1 MIWAEEETL
10 SRDEIEALQLDLLK
24 KQVKRAYEKMQTY
37 REKMDDAGVKP
48 ADINSLEDLAK
59 LPLVYKEDFRKNYP
73 YGMLAVNKSE
83 IVRTHASSGTT
94 GKPTVVGYTKKD
106 IEMWN
111 ETVKRVVVMAGARP
125 GYTAQIS
132 FGYGMFTGGFGLHYG
147 LENLGCNII
156 PMSTGN
162 TDRQIM
168 FMKDLGT
175 DLIIATP
182 SYLLHLTETIV
193 KNGFNPKKDFNLK
206 AGILGGE
213 ALSEKMRDELNSYWG
228 DDVLFTQNYGMS
240 ELNGPGVAGECKYK
254 CGMHINED
262 YYIAE
267 VIDPETEEVL
277 EDGEE
282 GVLVITCLQ
291 KDAIPLIRYKTSDIT
306 RLHKDKCQC
315 GRTTLRIEPFKGRS
329 DDMLLIRG
337 VNVFPTQIEEAIKD
351 IDEIGPSYEI
361 IVDRINHMDVLEVKV
376 ELMDYRLL
384 ESYGELEKLEERIVG
399 KIKNAIGLSVKVK
412 ILGPRS
418 LERFEGKAKRV
429 TDKRK

>member
-37 REKMDDAGVKP
+37 REKMDEAGVKP
-48 ADINSLEDLAK
+48 EDIKSLEDLAK
-59 LPLVYKEDFRKNYP
+59 LPIVYKEDFRKNYP
-73 YGMLAVNKSE
+73 YGMLAVDKSE

-94 GKPTVVGYTKKD
+94 GKPTVVGYTKRD

-193 KNGFNPKKDFNLK
+193 KNGFDPKKDFNLK

>member
-10 SRDEIEALQLDLLK
+10 SRDEIEALQHDLLK

-37 REKMDDAGVKP
+37 REKMDEAGVKP
-48 ADINSLEDLAK
+48 EDIKSLKDLAK
-59 LPLVYKEDFRKNYP
+59 LPIVYKEDFRKNYP
-73 YGMLAVNKSE
+73 YGMLAVDKSE

>member
-1 MIWAEEETL
+1 MILANEERL
-10 SRDEIEALQLDLLK
+10 SRDEIESLQLDLLK
-24 KQVKRAYEKMQTY
+24 KQVKKAYEKMQTY
-37 REKMDDAGVKP
+37 REKMDEAGVRP
-48 ADINSLEDLAK
+48 EDIKSLEDLSR

-73 YGMLAVNKSE
+73 YGMLAVDKSE

-106 IEMWN
+106 IDMWN

-147 LENLGCNII
+147 LEALGCNII

-162 TDRQIM
+162 TARQIM

-193 KNGFNPKKDFNLK
+193 KMGMNPKKDFNLK

-240 ELNGPGVAGECKYK
+240 ELNGPGVAGECEHK

-277 EDGEE
+277 ADGEE
-282 GVLVITCLQ
+282 GVLVISCLQ
-291 KDAIPLIRYKTSDIT
+291 KDAIPLLRYKTSDIT
-306 RLHKDKCQC
+306 RLHKEKCKC

-337 VNVFPTQIEEAIKD
+337 VNVFPSQIEEAIAD
-351 IDEIGPSYEI
+351 IEEIGPSYEI
-361 IVDRINHMDVLEVKV
+361 IVDRFNYMDVLELRV
-376 ELMDYRLL
+376 ELIDYRLL
-384 ESYGELEKLEERIVG
+384 ESYAELEKLEGRIVG

>member
-37 REKMDDAGVKP
+37 REKMDEAGVKP
-48 ADINSLEDLAK
+48 EDIKSLKDLAK
-59 LPLVYKEDFRKNYP
+59 LPIVYKEDFRKNYP
-73 YGMLAVNKSE
+73 YGMLAVDKSE

-94 GKPTVVGYTKKD
+94 GKPTVVGYTKRD

-240 ELNGPGVAGECKYK
+240 ELNGPGAAGECEYK

-315 GRTTLRIEPFKGRS
+315 GRTTLRIEPFKGS
-329 DDMLLIRG
+329 CDDMLLI
-337 VNVFPTQIEEAIKD
+337 
-351 IDEIGPSYEI
+351 
-361 IVDRINHMDVLEVKV
+361 
-376 ELMDYRLL
+376 
-384 ESYGELEKLEERIVG
+384 
-399 KIKNAIGLSVKVK
+399 
-412 ILGPRS
+412 
-418 LERFEGKAKRV
+418 
-429 TDKRK
+429 

>member
-37 REKMDDAGVKP
+37 REKMDEAGVKP
-48 ADINSLEDLAK
+48 EDIKSLEDLAK
-59 LPLVYKEDFRKNYP
+59 LPIVYKEDFRKNYP
-73 YGMLAVNKSE
+73 YGMLAVDKSE

-193 KNGFNPKKDFNLK
+193 KNGFDPKKDFNLK

-277 EDGEE
+277 DDGEE

>member
-37 REKMDDAGVKP
+37 REKMDEAGVKP
-48 ADINSLEDLAK
+48 EDIKSLEDLAK
-59 LPLVYKEDFRKNYP
+59 LPIVYKEDFRKNYP
-73 YGMLAVNKSE
+73 YGMLAVDKSE

>member
-37 REKMDDAGVKP
+37 REKMDEAGVKP
-48 ADINSLEDLAK
+48 EDIKSLEDLAK
-59 LPLVYKEDFRKNYP
+59 LPIVYKEDFRKNYP
-73 YGMLAVNKSE
+73 YGMLAVDKSE

-277 EDGEE
+277 DDGEE

>member
-37 REKMDDAGVKP
+37 REKMDEAGVKP
-48 ADINSLEDLAK
+48 EDIKSLKDLAK
-59 LPLVYKEDFRKNYP
+59 LPIVYKEDFRKNYP
-73 YGMLAVNKSE
+73 YGMLAVDKSE

>member
-37 REKMDDAGVKP
+37 REKMDEAGVKP
-48 ADINSLEDLAK
+48 EDIKSLEDLAK
-59 LPLVYKEDFRKNYP
+59 LPIVYKEDFRKNYP
-73 YGMLAVNKSE
+73 YGMLAVDKSE

-94 GKPTVVGYTKKD
+94 GKPTVVGYTKRD

-162 TDRQIM
+162 TDRQIL

-193 KNGFNPKKDFNLK
+193 KNGFDPKKDFNLK

>member
-37 REKMDDAGVKP
+37 REKMDEAGVKP
-48 ADINSLEDLAK
+48 EDIKSLEDLAK
-59 LPLVYKEDFRKNYP
+59 LPIVYKEDFRKNYP

>member
-37 REKMDDAGVKP
+37 REKMDEAGVKP
-48 ADINSLEDLAK
+48 EDIKSLKDLAK
-59 LPLVYKEDFRKNYP
+59 LPIVYKEDFRKNYP
-73 YGMLAVNKSE
+73 YGMLAVDKSE

-277 EDGEE
+277 DDGEE

>member
-37 REKMDDAGVKP
+37 REKMDEAGVKP
-48 ADINSLEDLAK
+48 EDIKSLEDLAK
-59 LPLVYKEDFRKNYP
+59 LPIVYKEDFRKNYP

-94 GKPTVVGYTKKD
+94 GKPTVVGYTKRD

-162 TDRQIM
+162 TDRQIL

-193 KNGFNPKKDFNLK
+193 KNGFDPKKDFNLK

-240 ELNGPGVAGECKYK
+240 ELNGPGVAGECEYK

-277 EDGEE
+277 DDGEE

-306 RLHKDKCQC
+306 RLHKDKCEC